1 MYVHVTSPDKYS
13 QAHLVLRHST
23 ASVYSTN
30 REQMLG
36 RPRNKATSIA
46 DTVLTHY
53 CKVIEGWPICYIQ

>member
-36 RPRNKATSIA
+36 RPRKKATLIT
-46 DTVLTHY
+46 DTVVGMLLPLVKLYLHTIA
-53 CKVIEGWPICYIQ
+53 K